1 MPFDDRT
8 TNLDLNGPDIEIKTQ
23 AYGHEEGSTTETTT
37 VNPFGADAGRTGG
50 IIEITGIGT
59 ASWPTGFS
67 TYVSNTGTIGYQWYK
82 LNIAGVGEPL
92 GISTRWE
99 GQTTDTLKLKYLD
112 NPTDNLN
119 QYYVKTRVIPSAY
132 AQPEGSTVT
141 AGTARST
148 GFAINETID
157 TDAVSIT
164 VLPELTLDTQPTNQ
178 AATINNNSEFSV
190 SASIT
195 DNSTISY
202 QWYVDGNE
210 VTNGDLTSTNFASVN
225 KVKYSVDSPNGRDNS
240 ITIPEDATNVKIRVG
255 AGAGGY
261 GGTDTNGQG
270 GAGGYG
276 RVGYFNLPDGGRT
289 LTIRTGQRGKNA
301 NSGNNAQGGNGGQV
315 TDDGDGG
322 GGGDAPNSGAG
333 GGGASGCY
341 VYDSLTAGWIIAAGG
356 GGGGGGGSW
365 NVSGNSGANGGD
377 WQSVIGDIGRS
388 TTANGSQ
395 GQTRSTNE
403 ANAGPTSLRVDFT
416 GIIGPPED
424 INTGATNWNSAGDV
438 YFKLLKDG
446 PSSSVPG
453 FPDWFRSNDVVPND
467 DSNESSCP
475 TCIPS
480 GHQDWNGMEKNYT
493 STTRTVRI
501 PFGDKAKVVID
512 GGIANNGQ
520 GGLRFED
527 NGKTI
532 KYWIP
537 FRNRSAQPSMVIVCS
552 TGKFEGRRPSA
563 GDSLTELNV
572 TYDYRERDGNINIS
586 WSHDSGR
593 VIRTDGGGGG
603 GGGGGWTGGNGGNA
617 GIDNPPPPPPPP
629 PIGGCTD
636 RSAKNYSSRAEYND
650 GSCIYPVRG
659 CTDSSAKNHNPAAEI
674 DDGSCEYW
682 IYGCTDSSAQNWNPA
697 AEKDDG
703 SCQPPDPEPI
713 RGCTDSGANNYNPAA
728 EINEGCTYPPEPPP
742 RDDDDDEEGCFVGGA
757 RVLMRSPTIILSND
771 SPTEETKP
779 ISQVK
784 VGDYVMNKDKT
795 EANKVVFVEKMSA
808 SDKELYAP
816 KSDEKPFATK
826 NHMLY
831 VDGKWVNADG
841 DQYPWLDDCEL
852 VSNVVLEPGG
862 EQVLYNLWVTGDG
875 SYIVNGYGTHSIMF
889 DGGFMK
895 NAHDQGLLGYDDVLL
910 LMEEFTEQKPDLLY
924 GSFLVNRLLGKVNV
938 KLLNRLW
945 VNILC
950 SEDSTKR
957 KKAAHLV
964 MKILQK
970 IRRII

>member
-50 IIEITGIGT
+50 VIEITGIGT

-67 TYVSNTGTIGYQWYK
+67 TYASNTGTIGYQWYK

-112 NPTDNLN
+112 NPSDNLN

-157 TDAVSIT
+157 TDTVSIT
-164 VLPELTLDTQPTNQ
+164 VLPELTLNTQPTNQ
-178 AATINNNSEFSV
+178 AATINNTAEFNT
-190 SASIT
+190 SASVTDGTSIT
-195 DNSTISY
+195 Y
-202 QWYVDGNE
+202 QWYVDGNK
-210 VTNGDLTSTNFASVN
+210 VTDGTLTSTNFAQV
-225 KVKYSVDSPNGRDNS
+225 KKEKYSIDSPNGRDNS
-240 ITIPEDATNVKIRVG
+240 ITIPEDATNVVIRVG

-261 GGTDTNGQG
+261 GGTDTNGG
-270 GAGGYG
+270 GGSGGYG

-289 LTIRTGQRGKNA
+289 LTIRVGTRGENA
-301 NSGNNAQGGNGGQV
+301 NSGQQDDGGDGGTVTGEGDGGNGG
-315 TDDGDGG
+315 TGG
-322 GGGDAPNSGAG
+322 NSGTG

-341 VYDSLTAGWIIAAGG
+341 VYDGLTSTWIIAAGG

-365 NVSGNSGANGGD
+365 NVGGNAGSNGGD
-377 WQSVIGDIGRS
+377 WQAISGDVGRES
-388 TTANGSQ
+388 SANG
-395 GQTRSTNE
+395 GN
-403 ANAGPTSLRVDFT
+403 
-416 GIIGPPED
+416 
-424 INTGATNWNSAGDV
+424 GDA
-438 YFKLLKDG
+438 
-446 PSSSVPG
+446 
-453 FPDWFRSNDVVPND
+453 R
-467 DSNESSCP
+467 
-475 TCIPS
+475 
-480 GHQDWNGMEKNYT
+480 
-493 STTRTVRI
+493 
-501 PFGDKAKVVID
+501 
-512 GGIANNGQ
+512 GGGQ
-520 GGLRFED
+520 G
-527 NGKTI
+527 
-532 KYWIP
+532 
-537 FRNRSAQPSMVIVCS
+537 S
-552 TGKFEGRRPSA
+552 
-563 GDSLTELNV
+563 
-572 TYDYRERDGNINIS
+572 
-586 WSHDSGR
+586 
-593 VIRTDGGGGG
+593 DGGGGG
-603 GGGGGWTGGNGGNA
+603 GGGGGYRGGNGGSA
-617 GIDNPPPPPPPP
+617 GRDNPPPPPPPP
-629 PIGGCTD
+629 PRGGCTNS
-636 RSAKNYSSRAEYND
+636 RAKNYESWADYND
-650 GSCIYPVRG
+650 GSCVFPTYG
-659 CTDSSAKNHNPAAEI
+659 CKDPKANNYGGSRIDI
-674 DDGSCEYW
+674 DDGSCKYDILGCTHPGAANYNWKATKEDGSCWFPEVTCGDPAAKNYKPVDPSRGYHRNSLCEYW
-682 IYGCTDSSAQNWNPA
+682 KYGCTNPA
-697 AEKDDG
+697 ATNYDPTAEKDDG
-703 SCQPPDPEPI
+703 SCRLPDP
-713 RGCTDSGANNYNPAA
+713 
-728 EINEGCTYPPEPPP
+728 P
-742 RDDDDDEEGCFVGGA
+742 RPDDDDDDEGGCFVGA
-757 RVLMRSPTIILSND
+757 TRVVMRSPTTILSDD
-771 SPTEETKP
+771 SSTEETKP
-779 ISQVK
+779 ISEVL

-795 EANKVVFVEKMSA
+795 EANKVVFVEKRSA

-816 KSDEKPFATK
+816 KPDEKPFATK

-831 VDGKWVNADG
+831 VDGKWVHADG
-841 DQYPWLDDCEL
+841 DQYPWLEECEL
-852 VSNVVLEPGG
+852 VSNVVVEPGG
-862 EQVLYNLWVTGDG
+862 EQVVYNLWVTGDG

-950 SEDSTKR
+950 AEDSTKR

>member
-1 MPFDDRT
+1 MPFEDRT

-50 IIEITGIGT
+50 TIELTGIGT

-67 TYVSNTGTIGYQWYK
+67 TYASNTGTIGYQWYK

-112 NPTDNLN
+112 NPSDNLN

-157 TDAVSIT
+157 TDTVSIN
-164 VLPELTLDTQPTNQ
+164 VLPELTLNTQPTNQ
-178 AATINNNSEFSV
+178 AATINNTADFNT
-190 SASIT
+190 SASVT
-195 DNSTISY
+195 DNSTITY

-210 VTNGDLTSTNFASVN
+210 VSDGNLTSTNFAQV
-225 KVKYSVDSPNGRDNS
+225 KKEKYSIDSPNGRDNS
-240 ITIPEDATNVKIRVG
+240 ITIPEDATNVVIRVG

-261 GGTDTNGQG
+261 GGTDTNGG
-270 GAGGYG
+270 GGSGGYG

-289 LTIRTGQRGKNA
+289 LTIRVGTRGENA
-301 NSGNNAQGGNGGQV
+301 NSGQQDDGGDGGTVTGEGNGGNGG
-315 TDDGDGG
+315 TGG
-322 GGGDAPNSGAG
+322 NSGTG

-341 VYDSLTAGWIIAAGG
+341 VYDGLTSTWIIAAGG

-365 NVSGNSGANGGD
+365 NVGGNAGSNGGD
-377 WQSVIGDIGRS
+377 WQAISGDVGRES
-388 TTANGSQ
+388 SANG
-395 GQTRSTNE
+395 GN
-403 ANAGPTSLRVDFT
+403 
-416 GIIGPPED
+416 
-424 INTGATNWNSAGDV
+424 GDE
-438 YFKLLKDG
+438 
-446 PSSSVPG
+446 
-453 FPDWFRSNDVVPND
+453 R
-467 DSNESSCP
+467 
-475 TCIPS
+475 
-480 GHQDWNGMEKNYT
+480 
-493 STTRTVRI
+493 
-501 PFGDKAKVVID
+501 
-512 GGIANNGQ
+512 GGGQ
-520 GGLRFED
+520 G
-527 NGKTI
+527 
-532 KYWIP
+532 
-537 FRNRSAQPSMVIVCS
+537 S
-552 TGKFEGRRPSA
+552 
-563 GDSLTELNV
+563 
-572 TYDYRERDGNINIS
+572 
-586 WSHDSGR
+586 
-593 VIRTDGGGGG
+593 DGGGGG
-603 GGGGGWTGGNGGNA
+603 GGGGGYRGGNGGSA
-617 GIDNPPPPPPPP
+617 GRDNPPPPPPPP
-629 PIGGCTD
+629 PRGGCTNS
-636 RSAKNYSSRAEYND
+636 RAKNYESWADYND
-650 GSCIYPVRG
+650 GSCVFPVYG
-659 CTDSSAKNHNPAAEI
+659 CTDPNARNYNSAAEI
-674 DDGSCEYW
+674 DDGSCRYW
-682 IYGCTDSSAQNWNPA
+682 VYGCTFPGAKNYNWRAN
-697 AEKDDG
+697 KDDG
-703 SCQPPDPEPI
+703 SCQPITYGCCDSSAKNYDPNVDVCRNSSCTYPVV
-713 RGCTDSGANNYNPAA
+713 GCTDPAALNYNPSA
-728 EINEGCTYPPEPPP
+728 EVNSGCDYPEPPKP
-742 RDDDDDEEGCFVGGA
+742 DDDDDDEDGCFVGA
-757 RVLMRSPTIILSND
+757 TRVVMRSPTIILSND

-779 ISQVK
+779 ISEVK

-795 EANKVVFVEKMSA
+795 EANKVVFVEKRSA

-816 KSDEKPFATK
+816 KPDEKPFATK

-841 DQYPWLDDCEL
+841 DQYPWLEDCEL

-950 SEDSTKR
+950 AEDSTKR